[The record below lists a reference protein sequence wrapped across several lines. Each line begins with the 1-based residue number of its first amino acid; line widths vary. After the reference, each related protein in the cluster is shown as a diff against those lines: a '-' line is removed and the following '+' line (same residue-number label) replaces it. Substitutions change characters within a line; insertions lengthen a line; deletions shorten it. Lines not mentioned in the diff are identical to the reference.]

1 MTDSPEPTSSGSADS
16 VSSGLSDRHVT
27 VIKLALQAVMA
38 IVLVVAM
45 TWIVLSQTA
54 TDEAA
59 KAALVVVSGA
69 TGYLFGR
76 NTA

>member
-1 MTDSPEPTSSGSADS
+1 
-16 VSSGLSDRHVT
+16 
-27 VIKLALQAVMA
+27 MA

-45 TWIVLSQTA
+45 TWIVLSPTA